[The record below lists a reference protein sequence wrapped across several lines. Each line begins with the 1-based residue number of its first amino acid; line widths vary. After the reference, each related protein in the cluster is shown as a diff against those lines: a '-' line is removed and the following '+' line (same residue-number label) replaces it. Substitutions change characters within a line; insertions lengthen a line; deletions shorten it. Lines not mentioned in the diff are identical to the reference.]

1 MQIINDGSIVA
12 NQSGTLEISPDST
25 GFTNNGTLVA
35 DAGSTLDV
43 VDYFTNLSGM
53 TLTGGIYQ
61 VTGVLQIPG
70 DIATNNGNIT
80 LTGTTSEIIDQDSQ
94 NALAGLTMNGP
105 KGNLTLAGNQ
115 NLATSGNFS
124 NAGAVTVSKGSTFT
138 VGNSGNY
145 TQSGGKTTVDGTL
158 ATSNSASFAS
168 GSLFLVAPG
177 SIKINSGSL
186 FGNGGSLAAN
196 VSSNA
201 IITPADS
208 STKTGVLTVTGTY
221 TQNSKG
227 TLDINL
233 ASATQFNQL
242 DVTGTAHL
250 GGTLSI
256 GRLKGFVPPLNST
269 FEVFTCSSLTGTF
282 ATVNGTSINSSEH
295 FEVQYNSN
303 NVTLQVVSG
312 P

>member
-1 MQIINDGSIVA
+1 
-12 NQSGTLEISPDST
+12 
-25 GFTNNGTLVA
+25 
-35 DAGSTLDV
+35 
-43 VDYFTNLSGM
+43 
-53 TLTGGIYQ
+53 
-61 VTGVLQIPG
+61 
-70 DIATNNGNIT
+70 
-80 LTGTTSEIIDQDSQ
+80 
-94 NALAGLTMNGP
+94 MNGP

-227 TLDINL
+227 ALDINL